1 MQVAGMLIKALPV
14 KPKLKLLVLLHNH
27 LNNMY
32 EDFYFFYY
40 VQRILQLELKCLYQ
54 KKLNKSIMRFS
65 NE

>member
-40 VQRILQLELKCLYQ
+40 VQRVKMCHFLRLEVNPLRP
-54 KKLNKSIMRFS
+54 SIYS
-65 NE
+65 SHK